1 VTTQIQTT
9 AETKAN
15 AYVLTGTLLE
25 ACSCRTLC
33 RCWIGED
40 PDGGACDAFNAY
52 HIDSGTIGG
61 VDVAGLT
68 FVQVVQIPGN
78 VLTPKTWRRVIY
90 LDAKATAAQRKAM
103 LDAWQGRLGGPLADL
118 NGLIGED
125 VAIHDAPIDYD
136 LAGGA
141 GSIRVGGK
149 LHAKM
154 APYKSAYGSVTTLRD
169 SIFSTIAGAPAYV
182 SKATEHWVDIPEH
195 GMVWSFHDR
204 NAIQGDYHFEA

>member
-1 VTTQIQTT
+1 MTTQTQPT
-9 AETKAN
+9 AEVQAN

-52 HIDSGTIGG
+52 HIDSGKIGS
-61 VDVAGLT
+61 VDVTGLT

-90 LDAKATAAQRKAM
+90 VDAQASAEQRQAM

-125 VAIHDAPIDYD
+125 VAIHDAAITYD
-136 LAGGA
+136 LVGGA
-141 GSIRVGGK
+141 GSIRVGDK
-149 LHAKM
+149 LHATM
-154 APYKSAYGSVTTLRD
+154 TPY
-169 SIFSTIAGAPAYV
+169 
-182 SKATEHWVDIPEH
+182 
-195 GMVWSFHDR
+195 
-204 NAIQGDYHFEA
+204 